1 MIHGRIRVIYSVV
14 LRHCSVLRQYG
25 VMSSTYSFREALY
38 VIILLI
44 IKLLNMLYI
53 FSQANE
59 YRYFCGV
66 KVSYLWQRR
75 KYMTVNAW

>member
-14 LRHCSVLRQYG
+14 LRHCSVLRQHG
-25 VMSSTYSFREALY
+25 VMSSTHSFPEALY

-44 IKLLNMLYI
+44 VKLLNMLYI

-66 KVSYLWQRR
+66 IKEIG
-75 KYMTVNAW
+75 VNELECHEVAA